1 LKYSDLVQFDPIQSV
16 KVLRDAEDAA
26 RAATDVKTFVISR
39 RMADQ
44 LAGVILPNL
53 RFDALSDAKGLLVV
67 ANYGTGKTHLM
78 SVITAVCED
87 TKLLPLLTNATVAVE
102 FKPIAGRFRVI
113 RAEIGAVRMGLR
125 DIVCTD
131 LEHGLKKLGITFKF
145 PSADTITN
153 NKDALKDMMAAFEA
167 VYPDQG
173 LLFAL
178 DELLDFLRKRKD
190 AELIEDLQFLREV
203 GEVSSTIRFR
213 FMAGVQEALF
223 DNPRFANVAS
233 DMNRVK
239 DRFVQVRISREDV
252 AYVIQE
258 RLLRKTTAQRDLI
271 REHLQPFA
279 PLYGGMAEGMEEYV
293 SLFPVHPAFIRTF
306 ERISAIEKREILKT
320 LTEEMQPLLNK
331 DVPDDTTGLIC
342 YDSYR
347 ARMSD
352 DPAVRS
358 LPEVREVLDKSEV
371 LRSRIEKAMPTKA
384 YIPVAK
390 RVIDG
395 LAVHRL
401 TTEDIYTPIGAT
413 TQELCTD
420 LCLLPANLPERDAT
434 FLELAVAAVIDE
446 IVKAVSGQFITEN
459 RENGQV
465 YLDLRK
471 DIDYDQKIEDRAAS
485 LDDRRLD
492 EAYFA
497 ALEEVLER
505 RDLPYVSGYRIWEY
519 ELPWAEK
526 NVTRFGY
533 LFMGAPNERST
544 AQPPRDFY
552 IYFLQP
558 YDPPK
563 FVDGEK
569 EDEVFLR
576 LESPG
581 VEFTEALKHYAGAS
595 AMARETTATHRTIY
609 EDKAA
614 QSLRQMVVWLKAN
627 MATAVSLTYRGD
639 TRPVSG
645 WLATTVGPRAT
656 VKEQIDGISAA
667 ALSSHFQSR
676 YPGYP
681 KFGVA
686 ITRGNLW
693 ESVQLALSQIATG
706 RSTKTSSALME
717 SLALVDVSGSLTPT
731 GRYAEQMLKDVSGG
745 SGKVVNRSQ
754 LLVEVDPGVPT
765 WGPWHLEPAWA
776 VVVAA
781 ALTQLGKLEIG
792 FSSGQIDALSLDRL
806 TKMPAAE
813 LDNFSFLAP
822 PKALPVVQLREV
834 AILLGLPAASI
845 KNSGADEA
853 VVVHL
858 LNVSAERLNH
868 LTEARDAVRTGLTLW
883 GAPVIEQPDQR
894 EQRLEALQAL
904 LQDVKNRNTVG
915 KMNKLQVSD
924 QALKAAKAGME
935 ELKFVQA
942 ANSARNKL
950 LDVATYLQ
958 DASGVFGSNFDLSE
972 DAARLRTEMLDIFR
986 SGQVED
992 VSHISQLRLAADQLK
1007 TRFIQATVKA
1017 LNHDT
1022 LDATADERK
1031 RKLLEGDRYRDI
1043 KQLAA
1048 VSLLPGGVFA
1058 SLEKQLV
1065 ELPVIKYWDEKDLEK
1080 SVRLPDSNYLPG
1092 PITGPSAAT
1101 RLGDIEIKLE
1111 QLRKNWIETLVE
1123 NMKVPELEKAV
1134 DLLPTGQRATVKA
1147 FLHTGELHSP
1157 VSDDFVRAL
1166 NDALGGFVVRRVT
1179 RNQVWGALFPNDAPA
1194 TLNELRSQFA
1204 GLVSELAT
1212 GAAEEKVRIIPDTDN
1227 GTDGE

>member
-1 LKYSDLVQFDPIQSV
+1 LKYSELVQFDPIQSV
-16 KVLRDAEDAA
+16 KVLRDAEDAD

-87 TKLLPLLTNATVAVE
+87 AKLLPLLTNATVAAE
-102 FKPIAGRFRVI
+102 FTPIAGRFKVI
-113 RAEIGAVRMGLR
+113 RAEIGAVKMGLR

-131 LEHGLKKLGITFKF
+131 LEHGLEKLGIEFKF

-167 VYPDQG
+167 IYPDQG

-233 DMNRVK
+233 DMTRVK

-258 RLLRKTTAQRDLI
+258 RLLRKTTTQRDLI

-279 PLYGGMAEGMEEYV
+279 PLYDGMAESIEEYV

-320 LTEEMQPLLNK
+320 LTEEMQPLLDT
-331 DVPDDTTGLIC
+331 DVPTDTTGLIC

-371 LRSRIEKAMPTKA
+371 LRSRVEKAMPTKA

-413 TQELCTD
+413 TRELCVD
-420 LCLLPANLPERDAT
+420 LCLLPENLPERDAT
-434 FLELAVAAVIDE
+434 FLELAVEAVIDE
-446 IVKAVSGQFITEN
+446 IIKAVSGQFITEN

-471 DIDYDQKIEDRAAS
+471 DIDYDQKIDDRAAS

-505 RDLPYVSGYRIWEY
+505 RDMPYVSGYRIWEY

-581 VEFTEALKHYAGAS
+581 DEFTEALRRYAGAS
-595 AMARETTATHRTIY
+595 AMALETTATHKTIY
-609 EDKAA
+609 EDKATQA
-614 QSLRQMVVWLKAN
+614 LRQMVAWLKAN
-627 MATAVSLTYRGD
+627 MASAVSVTYRGD
-639 TRPVSG
+639 NRPLSG
-645 WLATTVGPRAT
+645 WLATSVGPRAT
-656 VKEQIDGISAA
+656 VKEQIDGIAAA
-667 ALSSHFQSR
+667 ALSPHFQTR

-681 KFGVA
+681 KFGA
-686 ITRGNLW
+686 TITRGNLS
-693 ESVQLALSQIATG
+693 ESVQLALSQIVTG
-706 RSTKTSSALME
+706 RSTKTSSALLE
-717 SLALVDVSGSLTPT
+717 ALALVDVAGALTTT

-754 LLVEVDPGVPT
+754 LLVEVDPGVST

-781 ALTQLGKLEIG
+781 ALTQLGKVEIG
-792 FSSGQIDALSLDRL
+792 FSSAQVDALSLERL
-806 TKMPAAE
+806 TKMPPAE
-813 LDNFSFLAP
+813 LENFSFLAP
-822 PKALPVVQLREV
+822 PKALPVLQLREV
-834 AILLGLPAASI
+834 AMLLGLPSGSI
-845 KNSGADEA
+845 KDSGADEA
-853 VVVHL
+853 VVVAL
-858 LNVSAERLNH
+858 LNVSTERLNQ
-868 LTEARDAVRTGLTLW
+868 LADAREAVKSGLTLW
-883 GAPVIEQPDQR
+883 GAPVIEQPAER
-894 EQRLEALQAL
+894 EKRLEAIQGL

-915 KMNKLQVSD
+915 KMNKLEVAEQT
-924 QALKAAKAGME
+924 LKAAKEGMD

-950 LDVATYLQ
+950 LDVAAFLQ
-958 DASGVFGSNFDLSE
+958 DAAGVFGANFELSE
-972 DAARLRTEMLDIFR
+972 EAGQLRTEMLDLFR
-986 SGQVED
+986 SGQASD
-992 VSHISQLRLAADQLK
+992 VSRISQLRLAADKLK
-1007 TRFIQATVKA
+1007 SRFVQATVQA
-1017 LNHDT
+1017 IGHDT

-1031 RKLLEGDRYRDI
+1031 RKLLEGDRYRDV
-1043 KQLAA
+1043 KQLAS

-1065 ELPVIKYWDEKDLEK
+1065 ELPVIKFWDEKDLEK

-1092 PITGPSAAT
+1092 PVIGPSAAA
-1101 RLGDIEIKLE
+1101 RLGDIETKLE
-1111 QLRKNWIETLVE
+1111 QLRKNWVETLVE
-1123 NMKVPELEKAV
+1123 NLKVPELEKAV
-1134 DLLPTGQRATVKA
+1134 DLLPSDQRATVQG
-1147 FLHTGELHSP
+1147 FLQSGELPSP
-1157 VSDDFVRAL
+1157 VSDEFVRAL

-1179 RNQVWGALFPNDAPA
+1179 RGQVWGALFPNDAPS
-1194 TLNELRSQFA
+1194 TLADLRSQFT
-1204 GLVSELAT
+1204 GLVSELAS
-1212 GAAEEKVRIIPDTDN
+1212 GAAEEKVRIIPDTD
-1227 GTDGE
+1227 DDPDSA